1 MEGGAAWCLRLDAQ
15 IEVYDAMR
23 EELEREHHGKWVVIH
38 DEELVG
44 TYRSFQAAA
53 IDAVEKFGRGPYLIR
68 EIGEPPIV
76 LYRRV
81 YVPS

>member
-1 MEGGAAWCLRLDAQ
+1 MALELDAQ

-23 EELEREHHGKWVVIH
+23 DELERDHRGEWVVIYN
-38 DEELVG
+38 EELVA
-44 TYRSFQAAA
+44 TYRSFQTAA

-81 YVPS
+81 YAPS

>member
-1 MEGGAAWCLRLDAQ
+1 MALELDAQ

-23 EELEREHHGKWVVIH
+23 EELEREHRGKWVVIH